1 MIQLRGL
8 IMSEPPRRIPAMMAV
23 LRPELPVDGENWAF
37 ELKWD
42 GVRAVA
48 YVGWDGLELISRND
62 KDMARSYPELR
73 ALTGMAH
80 EPLVLDGEIVA
91 LRNGRPDFGLLQSR
105 MHVQRPADRLI
116 RSTPVAY
123 YVFDLLQRGG
133 RSLLSEPYTA
143 RRQALEELDLNSD
156 PVFTPP
162 WWRGGGEAV
171 LAASIEQGLEGV
183 VAKPLTSRYLPGRR
197 GPWVKVK
204 NVRHQEVIVAGWT
217 PGEGRRANMIGS
229 LVLGVYDD
237 HGLRYVGNVGTGFTE
252 ASLRELAG
260 QLEPLARPGNP
271 FDTAVPAPVARLA
284 HWTDPELVGEVAF
297 AEWTG
302 DGYLR
307 HPSWR
312 GLRPDKE
319 PEQVT
324 RES

>member
-1 MIQLRGL
+1 MIQPRGM
-8 IMSEPPRRIPAMMAV
+8 IMSELPRHIRPMLAV
-23 LRPELPVDGENWAF
+23 LRSELPADEENWAF

-48 YVGWDGLELISRND
+48 HVRPDGVALISRND
-62 KDMARSYPELR
+62 KDMARSYPELS
-73 ALTGMAH
+73 ALTGMTG
-80 EPLVLDGEIVA
+80 EPVVLDGEIVA

-105 MHVQRPADRLI
+105 MHVRRPTDRLI

-123 YVFDLLQRGG
+123 YVFDLLHRGD

-156 PVFTPP
+156 PVLTPP

-171 LAASIEQGLEGV
+171 QAASIEQGLEGV

-197 GPWVKVK
+197 GPWIKVK
-204 NVRHQEVIVAGWT
+204 NVRHQEVVVAGWT
-217 PGEGRRANMIGS
+217 PGEGRRADMIGS
-229 LVLGVYDD
+229 LILGIYDD
-237 HGLRYVGNVGTGFTE
+237 HGLRYIGNVGTGFTE
-252 ASLRELAG
+252 THLRELAD
-260 QLEPLARPGNP
+260 QLRPLERPASP
-271 FDTAVPAPVARLA
+271 FDTTVPAVVTRTA
-284 HWTDPELVGEVAF
+284 HWTEPELVGEVAF
-297 AEWTG
+297 AEWTS

-312 GLRPDKE
+312 GLRPDKQ
-319 PEQVT
+319 PEQVE